1 MFQAS
6 PLLVSHLFS
15 QGFLHRGFPQPLL
28 ETPQEIHIFGRH
40 TMGVP
45 IRGMG
50 LIKAVP
56 FKVQVS
62 LEDWKILEGKN
73 G

>member
-1 MFQAS
+1 
-6 PLLVSHLFS
+6 
-15 QGFLHRGFPQPLL
+15 
-28 ETPQEIHIFGRH
+28 
-40 TMGVP
+40 MGVP

-62 LEDWKILEGKN
+62 LEDWKILEGHPR
-73 G
+73 GGSSP